1 MRKWHSCRRRRA
13 AAPDAVWDFR
23 TRTSSPFSPLPERLP
38 TKSRC
43 AFALGSCNSTRGYV
57 PAIIAP
63 DPNLLHAPASCML
76 TAYPCVARRT
86 HACYHQRH
94 TILIPVAAVSGLES
108 VAQQVACATTSLQQ
122 AWLSAD
128 TSLLGYGT
136 EERQI
141 APGPGGTPTIQV
153 DPMTPPSPPEARPR
167 PVVLVAAA
175 SVTATSS
182 ATATSDGRV
191 DGRMGLAAAAPVV
204 CSSTPVG
211 SQPLGNRPLVLPSN
225 PKRGANGPLAQEQA
239 AALVQAAAIRA
250 AQAAS
255 TSYDQPPSKR
265 PMYKAR
271 GMAPRGLTQSTGP
284 VYASCR
290 ETRARASSTPL
301 SLPSSL
307 RGIPICLMC
316 IAWCATLPSCAGRP
330 ACSTCSSL
338 CSRYPLRWSSRRRSW

>member
-1 MRKWHSCRRRRA
+1 
-13 AAPDAVWDFR
+13 
-23 TRTSSPFSPLPERLP
+23 
-38 TKSRC
+38 
-43 AFALGSCNSTRGYV
+43 
-57 PAIIAP
+57 
-63 DPNLLHAPASCML
+63 ML
-76 TAYPCVARRT
+76 TAYPCVARRA
-86 HACYHQRH
+86 HACYQRH
-94 TILIPVAAVSGLES
+94 TILIP

-141 APGPGGTPTIQV
+141 APEPGGTLPMQV

-175 SVTATSS
+175 
-182 ATATSDGRV
+182 TSDGRL
-191 DGRMGLAAAAPVV
+191 DGHMSLAAAPPAAGSSMPV
-204 CSSTPVG
+204 SNG
-211 SQPLGNRPLVLPSN
+211 PLGNRPLVQPSN

-239 AALVQAAAIRA
+239 AVLVQAAAIRA

-265 PMYKAR
+265 PMYKPR

-290 ETRARASSTPL
+290 ETRARAPSHRPR
-301 SLPSSL
+301 SLPAPLPTSL
-307 RGIPICLMC
+307 RVILLCLMC
-316 IAWCATLPSCAGRP
+316 AQ
-330 ACSTCSSL
+330 
-338 CSRYPLRWSSRRRSW
+338 

>member
-1 MRKWHSCRRRRA
+1 
-13 AAPDAVWDFR
+13 
-23 TRTSSPFSPLPERLP
+23 
-38 TKSRC
+38 
-43 AFALGSCNSTRGYV
+43 
-57 PAIIAP
+57 
-63 DPNLLHAPASCML
+63 ML
-76 TAYPCVARRT
+76 TAYPCVARRA
-86 HACYHQRH
+86 HACYQRH
-94 TILIPVAAVSGLES
+94 TILIP

-136 EERQI
+136 EGRQI
-141 APGPGGTPTIQV
+141 APEPGGPPPMEV

-175 SVTATSS
+175 
-182 ATATSDGRV
+182 TSDGRL
-191 DGRMGLAAAAPVV
+191 DGHMSLAAAPPAAGSSMPV
-204 CSSTPVG
+204 SNG
-211 SQPLGNRPLVLPSN
+211 PLGNRPLVQPSN

-239 AALVQAAAIRA
+239 AALVQVAAIRA

-290 ETRARASSTPL
+290 ETRARAPSHRPR
-301 SLPSSL
+301 SLPAPLPTSL
-307 RGIPICLMC
+307 RVILLCLMC
-316 IAWCATLPSCAGRP
+316 AQ
-330 ACSTCSSL
+330 
-338 CSRYPLRWSSRRRSW
+338 

>member
-1 MRKWHSCRRRRA
+1 
-13 AAPDAVWDFR
+13 
-23 TRTSSPFSPLPERLP
+23 
-38 TKSRC
+38 
-43 AFALGSCNSTRGYV
+43 
-57 PAIIAP
+57 
-63 DPNLLHAPASCML
+63 ML
-76 TAYPCVARRT
+76 TAYPCVARRA
-86 HACYHQRH
+86 HACYQRH
-94 TILIPVAAVSGLES
+94 TILIP

-141 APGPGGTPTIQV
+141 APEPGGTLPMQI

-175 SVTATSS
+175 
-182 ATATSDGRV
+182 TSDGRL
-191 DGRMGLAAAAPVV
+191 DGHMSLAAAPPAAGSSMPV
-204 CSSTPVG
+204 SNG
-211 SQPLGNRPLVLPSN
+211 PLGNRPLVQPSN

-290 ETRARASSTPL
+290 ETRARAPSHRPR
-301 SLPSSL
+301 SLPAPLPTSL
-307 RGIPICLMC
+307 RVILLCLMC
-316 IAWCATLPSCAGRP
+316 AQ
-330 ACSTCSSL
+330 
-338 CSRYPLRWSSRRRSW
+338 

>member
-1 MRKWHSCRRRRA
+1 
-13 AAPDAVWDFR
+13 
-23 TRTSSPFSPLPERLP
+23 
-38 TKSRC
+38 
-43 AFALGSCNSTRGYV
+43 
-57 PAIIAP
+57 
-63 DPNLLHAPASCML
+63 ML
-76 TAYPCVARRT
+76 TAYPCVAYRAR
-86 HACYHQRH
+86 ACFQCH
-94 TILIPVAAVSGLES
+94 TILIPAASVVGRES
-108 VAQQVACATTSLQQ
+108 VAQHVACATTSLQQ

-136 EERQI
+136 EGRQI
-141 APGPGGTPTIQV
+141 ANQIAPEPGGTPLMEV
-153 DPMTPPSPPEARPR
+153 DPMTLPAVPPR

-175 SVTATSS
+175 LSG
-182 ATATSDGRV
+182 TATSDGRV
-191 DGRMGLAAAAPVV
+191 DGRIGLAAAAPAAGN
-204 CSSTPVG
+204 STPVSHG
-211 SQPLGNRPLVLPSN
+211 PLGNRPLVLPSN

-239 AALVQAAAIRA
+239 AAQVQAAAIRA

>member
-1 MRKWHSCRRRRA
+1 
-13 AAPDAVWDFR
+13 
-23 TRTSSPFSPLPERLP
+23 
-38 TKSRC
+38 
-43 AFALGSCNSTRGYV
+43 
-57 PAIIAP
+57 
-63 DPNLLHAPASCML
+63 ML
-76 TAYPCVARRT
+76 TAYPCFAYRAR
-86 HACYHQRH
+86 ACFQCH
-94 TILIPVAAVSGLES
+94 TILIPAASVIGRES
-108 VAQQVACATTSLQQ
+108 VAQHVACATTSLQQ

-153 DPMTPPSPPEARPR
+153 DPMTPPSPPR

-301 SLPSSL
+301 SLPPSL
-307 RGIPICLMC
+307 RGIPIRLMC

>member
-1 MRKWHSCRRRRA
+1 
-13 AAPDAVWDFR
+13 
-23 TRTSSPFSPLPERLP
+23 
-38 TKSRC
+38 
-43 AFALGSCNSTRGYV
+43 
-57 PAIIAP
+57 
-63 DPNLLHAPASCML
+63 ML
-76 TAYPCVARRT
+76 TAYPCVARRA
-86 HACYHQRH
+86 HACYQRH
-94 TILIPVAAVSGLES
+94 TILIPVAAVIGLES

-153 DPMTPPSPPEARPR
+153 DPMTPPSPEARR

-175 SVTATSS
+175 ASV
-182 ATATSDGRV
+182 TATSDGRV

-204 CSSTPVG
+204 CSSTHVG

-290 ETRARASSTPL
+290 ETRACASSTPL

-307 RGIPICLMC
+307 RVIPICLMC
-316 IAWCATLPSCAGRP
+316 IAVRNAPIL
-330 ACSTCSSL
+330 
-338 CSRYPLRWSSRRRSW
+338 RRSAGMLNMLKPVQPIPAAMVISETVVVSTTDTRSDTLTSEPGPIVAAFADPEHDMNIVCVTATPAALEVTREGPNELWVKLTLTVCHEVCKALGMDCPS